1 MTATAPLTAADY
13 EVIIGLEVHVQLKT
27 NTKMFCG
34 CKNEFGGASNSHVCP
49 VCLGLPGVLPVPNEE
64 AIVKT
69 ILTGEM
75 LDCQIATRCKFDRKN
90 YFYPDM
96 PKNYQISQYDE
107 PLCLGGVVRL
117 DLLAYPKDAQK
128 DSTTIAD
135 KPVRLT
141 RIHLEEDVAKSFH
154 HDDGTSGIDFNR
166 AGTPLME
173 IVSEADM
180 STAEEAFAYLSALK
194 ETLIY
199 CGVSDADMEKGQMR
213 CDVNISI
220 RPHGQQEYGTKC
232 ELKNLNSISG
242 VRRALK
248 YEIARQIEVV
258 TSGGTIR
265 QETRRWDD
273 VAGETTLMRIK
284 EKAHDYRYF
293 PDPDLQPVR
302 TDTGLHERALKQ
314 MPRKREEL
322 KKDLEDLY
330 HLPSYQAWSLISTGS
345 NSNTALQNPYIPPSA
360 TVPTTGTYL
369 HSASSGSITFNYF
382 KEGIEQRPQYAAQF
396 ANLFLNDYMGI
407 ISGSA
412 NPPEQAIPPYFI
424 GQLAEMTG
432 NGQINSRQ
440 AKEILK
446 KSAFDYTPPAQI
458 AQSPEYIQLSDT
470 GALEAFCD
478 QAIAANPKSVAD
490 FKAGKLNA
498 VNALKGQVMKLSKG
512 TANPTLVGDIL
523 VRKLSS

>member
-1 MTATAPLTAADY
+1 MSATTTLTATDY
-13 EVIIGLEVHVQLKT
+13 EVVIGLEVHVQLKT
-27 NTKMFCG
+27 KTKMFCG
-34 CKNEFGGASNSHVCP
+34 CKNEFGAGSNSQTCP
-49 VCLGLPGVLPVPNEE
+49 VCLGMPGVLPVPNED

-75 LDCQIATRCKFDRKN
+75 LGCVIAERCKFDRKN

-107 PLCLGGVVRL
+107 PLCSGGAVTL

-128 DSTTIAD
+128 DPATVVD
-135 KPVRLT
+135 KPIRLV

-154 HDDGTSGIDFNR
+154 FEDGTSGIDFNR

-180 STAEEAFAYLSALK
+180 SSPEEAFAYLSALK
-194 ETLIY
+194 QILIY
-199 CGVSDADMEKGQMR
+199 GGVSDADMEKGQMR

-220 RPHGQQEYGTKC
+220 RPRGQTEFGTKC

-248 YEIARQIEVV
+248 YEIARQIDVV
-258 TSGGTIR
+258 TSGGTIE
-265 QETRRWDD
+265 QQTRRWDD
-273 VAGETTLMRIK
+273 DKGETTLMRTK

-293 PDPDLQPVR
+293 PEPDIQAVR
-302 TDTGLHERALKQ
+302 TDHGLYLKARARMPELPAAKKSRLVEKFGVSAYQAGVLASDAALADYFERAAAAKPAQ
-314 MPRKREEL
+314 GP
-322 KKDLEDLY
+322 
-330 HLPSYQAWSLISTGS
+330 AVA
-345 NSNTALQNPYIPPSA
+345 N
-360 TVPTTGTYL
+360 YL
-369 HSASSGSITFNYF
+369 
-382 KEGIEQRPQYAAQF
+382 
-396 ANLFLNDYMGI
+396 LNDFLATATGENPLPGI
-407 ISGSA
+407 AAEFFS
-412 NPPEQAIPPYFI
+412 E
-424 GQLAEMTG
+424 LADLAAS
-432 NGQINSRQ
+432 GQINSKQ
-440 AKEILK
+440 AKDVLARMLVTG
-446 KSAFDYTPPAQI
+446 KSPGALVQELGLAQV
-458 AQSPEYIQLSDT
+458 SDV

-490 FKAGKLNA
+490 FKAGKQNA

-512 TANPTLVGDIL
+512 TANPQVVGEIL